1 MLKKIFSSYIVLS
14 VLVFCYALFSYF
26 TKEGIEQLLF
36 VIIGFLS
43 FVAALSF
50 LLLPLENPSKSFFVF
65 YSSALLLIL
74 ISIVALNYPTIV
86 LTYWKGIIAL
96 SMFHFLGILTLKFL
110 IKKGKFWQ
118 YILIFNSLFFVGM
131 LIAIIFNVHTVLY
144 FTTIG
149 GFFLAGSL
157 CVILNLLHKIK
168 VNIKH

>member
-14 VLVFCYALFSYF
+14 VLVLCYALFSYF

-50 LLLPLENPSKSFFVF
+50 LLLPLETPSKSYVLF
-65 YSSALLLIL
+65 YSTAFFLIL
-74 ISIVALNYPTIV
+74 ISILALNNPIII
-86 LTYWKGIIAL
+86 LTYWKGIIVL
-96 SMFHFLGILTLKFL
+96 SLFHFVGIITLKFL
-110 IKKGKFWQ
+110 FNKGKFWQ

-131 LIAIIFNVHTVLY
+131 SFGIFFSVHTMLY
-144 FTTIG
+144 FTTVG
-149 GFFLAGSL
+149 GFFLVGSL
-157 CVILNLLHKIK
+157 CMIMNLLHKIK

>member
-14 VLVFCYALFSYF
+14 VLALCYALFSYF

-50 LLLPLENPSKSFFVF
+50 LLLPLETPSKSYVVF

-74 ISIVALNYPTIV
+74 ISIIALKNPIVV
-86 LTYWKGIIAL
+86 LTYWKGIIVL
-96 SMFHFLGILTLKFL
+96 SLFHFLGILTLKFL
-110 IKKGKFWQ
+110 FKKGKFWQ

-131 LIAIIFNVHTVLY
+131 LIAIFFNIHTMLY
-144 FTTIG
+144 FTTVG